1 MLSPEDTC
9 HCCNAQNICQ
19 IIQRPLP
26 VQLSLARKQEG
37 AAPTSCELRHTSSSI
52 TTTSSMTTS
61 SSLYTSSMSSTD
73 TVLPKDPA
81 ALPSD
86 PGNLRKRAPADA
98 RAPLVSLP
106 SATAAVSS
114 CSLGGAAGLH
124 LMLELGCPCG
134 SVPG

>member
-1 MLSPEDTC
+1 MLRISVRGE
-9 HCCNAQNICQ
+9 
-19 IIQRPLP
+19 RPLP

-37 AAPTSCELRHTSSSI
+37 AAPTSCELRHTSSSA

-73 TVLPKDPA
+73 TVLPRDPA

-86 PGNLRKRAPADA
+86 PDNLRKRAPADA

-106 SATAAVSS
+106 SLLAAALS
-114 CSLGGAAGLH
+114 CPLGSVAGL
-124 LMLELGCPCG
+124 
-134 SVPG
+134 V